1 MLAGK
6 GIDTAINMAGG
17 IKAWGSNKAMGSPDQ
32 GMHLFDG
39 SESLEDVLVIAYSM
53 EHGLKDFYVS
63 MIPRVV
69 NEEAKSLFER
79 LSRIEVKHKETI
91 FNEYIRVTGESIS
104 QSEFEKGRLIKA
116 MEGGLTTEEYLALY
130 SADMEVVEDVIGF
143 AMAIEAQALDLYQ
156 RASDRSETD
165 ENRQALL
172 RIAEEERAHLKQLA
186 RLLD

>member
-6 GIDTAINMAGG
+6 GIDNVINMSGG
-17 IKAWGSNKAMGSPDQ
+17 IKAWDSNKAMGSPDQ
-32 GMHLFDG
+32 GLDLFDG

-53 EHGLKDFYVS
+53 ENGLEDFYVS
-63 MIPRVV
+63 MIPNVASD
-69 NEEAKSLFER
+69 ETKALFEK
-79 LSRIEVKHKETI
+79 LSHIEAMHKETI
-91 FNEYIRVTGESIS
+91 FNEYLRITREAIS
-104 QSEFEKGRLIKA
+104 QGEFEAGRLIKA

-130 SADMEVVEDVIGF
+130 ASDMDVVEDVIGF

-156 RASDRSETD
+156 RAADRAETD

-186 RLLD
+186 KLLN